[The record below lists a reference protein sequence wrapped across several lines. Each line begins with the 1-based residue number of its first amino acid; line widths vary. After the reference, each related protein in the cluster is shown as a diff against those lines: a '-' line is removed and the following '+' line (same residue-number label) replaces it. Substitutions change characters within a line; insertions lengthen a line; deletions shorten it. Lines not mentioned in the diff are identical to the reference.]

1 MGSRMLDIRTTFAA
15 ATAVLL
21 TAAAVFSAPAAQAA
35 ESQFYFLGRVVVND
49 AVQPART
56 EVYLRW
62 DVLEGQL
69 PPDVTA
75 FRVLRNGTA
84 VEPDFPALTVKP
96 VPEIAALYQEPGQ
109 APRRL
114 ETITRLAE
122 LASDAGRP
130 FSANQ
135 FAGELHALIDPAAD
149 TFNAFWSM
157 LGSRTDFN
165 VARARNRGW
174 IDTAPAGAG
183 GGDIAGYELLAVN
196 AAGATV
202 KVGELDIDLTQ
213 VQQPLGA
220 TGFRQIRFTDY
231 RCDLPESGK
240 DHYTVMLDWVSPGA
254 AVVTDRV
261 AAQAYIA
268 GFDIYRTTEN
278 LDPSVGT
285 APARDIAALAAGA
298 GVDSRGRPQIPGLEK
313 VNVSLIVDPG
323 KRVADPDWVAARDR
337 LREAGVALPEVP
349 AENVPVEPRWLEA
362 RDTLARA
369 GVRPGDRRAYYLVPR
384 DFTGNYGPT
393 AATIVQVPYL
403 TRPPAPWN
411 VRTFP
416 DRTSADLTGG
426 PETLA
431 LTWDEVNVDTYAD
444 AYTGTRLFCNIIEA
458 TTTGLLD
465 YAPLGGNCAAGRNNS
480 VRLDVNRYRVYRFTD
495 FDVAGRFRDSDGDG
509 VEDKAEVPDLDGN
522 ERYDLFERSLG
533 TQCDATRQPAGAPN
547 YLIWPAAGSGAE
559 LSIPRQ
565 LNPNARPVVR
575 LRDRVP
581 ALVERESNGTI
592 IVDNRDAVYWYRIA
606 SEAATPAAPVGRLSH
621 LSAPQRGIFP
631 DRDPPPPPIVD
642 VEKPGEV
649 VRGCRVET
657 DPDAPWS
664 FEEEVSSAKDEKG
677 TSFTISCASGSY
689 TASSLL
695 SPNTNQCQQIASQC
709 ENQDVIIDFPATEK
723 TGGVAC
729 DDLAIPE
736 DIDFCKTGSVR
747 LVPDLVEDLVPA
759 EPGDLVPGGVTV
771 TVNQPNDPTS
781 RTCIALFENMD
792 GTSTRVGSTCDPGGL
807 IDYRPR
813 GGQFCGYA
821 IASDENNNISAVVHI
836 PCTLSSS
843 NPKPPAP
850 PQILNFAVDDSLAR
864 FTFRLPAEEV
874 ATTLARL
881 DFEPPGGETVRSVES
896 IPVMAEEPGATVSF
910 NVPVD
915 PRQETK
921 DRFCL
926 SLLSVARDDGV
937 GRARTSDWSSERCF
951 TRTASGE
958 DLPEYLPWPLVAGVP
973 QGEPLEAGFVSG
985 FRELEPFLALQLTQS
1000 PALLPA
1006 PNGIQDFPDCE
1017 FLRPGQANSTDPIVP
1032 ELVARNFDTYQCL
1045 SGGFARSRSAIAD
1058 SLNFILYRQ
1067 SRVQG
1072 SAEPPSDWIQVSPLI
1087 DYVHFDR
1094 RVVAISDRQISIWT
1108 LNDPYIEL
1116 VDNSDFSGNG
1126 VAVWF
1131 VDRYPFR
1138 LTRDNAGAEPY
1149 EWRYQAV
1156 YFDENQAPVEWRVSD
1171 WVGGAN

>member
-21 TAAAVFSAPAAQAA
+21 TAAAVFSTTTAQAA
-35 ESQFYFLGRVVVND
+35 ESQFYFLGRVVVNN

-62 DVLEGQL
+62 NVLEGQL

-75 FRVLRNGTA
+75 FRVVRNGVA
-84 VEPDFPALTVKP
+84 IEPDFPALTVKSA
-96 VPEIAALYQEPGQ
+96 PEIAGLYQEPGQ
-109 APRRL
+109 SRRRL

-135 FAGELHALIDPAAD
+135 FAGELHALIDPASE
-149 TFNAFWSM
+149 TFNPLWSM

-165 VARARNRGW
+165 VARARNRAW

-183 GGDIAGYELLAVN
+183 GGNLAGYELLAVN

-202 KVGELDIDLTQ
+202 KVGELEIDLTQ

-220 TGFRQIRFTDY
+220 TEFRQIRVTDY

-240 DHYTVMLDWVSPGA
+240 DHFTVMLDWASPGA

-268 GFDIYRTTEN
+268 GFDVYRTTDN
-278 LDPSVGT
+278 LDPSVMDP
-285 APARDIAALAAGA
+285 PARDIAALAAGA

-323 KRVADPDWVAARDR
+323 KRVADADWVAARDR
-337 LREAGVALPEVP
+337 LREAGVALPDVP
-349 AENVPVEPRWLEA
+349 AEDVPVEPKWLEA

-393 AATIVQVPYL
+393 AATIVEVPYL

-416 DRTSADLTGG
+416 DRTSPDLTGG

-431 LTWDEVNVDTYAD
+431 LTWDEVNVDTYAA
-444 AYTGTRLFCNIIEA
+444 AYTGTRLFCNVVEA
-458 TTTGLLD
+458 TTTGLLE
-465 YAPLGGNCAAGRNNS
+465 YAPLGGNCGAGRNNS

-509 VEDKAEVPDLDGN
+509 VEDKAEIPDLDGN
-522 ERYDLFERSLG
+522 KRYDLFERSLG
-533 TQCDATRQPAGAPN
+533 TQCDGGQWPEDAPN
-547 YLIWPAAGSGAE
+547 YLVWPANNSGAE

-565 LNPNARPVVR
+565 LNSNARPVVR

-581 ALVERESNGTI
+581 AFVERDSQGNI
-592 IVDNRDAVYWYRIA
+592 ITDNRDAVYWYRIA
-606 SEAATPAAPVGRLSH
+606 SEATTPAVPVGRLSH
-621 LSAPQRGIFP
+621 LSSPQRGIFP
-631 DRDPPPPPIVD
+631 DRDPPPPPVVD
-642 VEKPGEV
+642 VTKPGEV
-649 VRGCRVET
+649 PNGCRAET
-657 DPDAPWS
+657 EANVPWS
-664 FEEEVSSAKDEKG
+664 FEEDINSEQTNEKDVQ
-677 TSFTISCASGSY
+677 FTVSCADGSY
-689 TASSLL
+689 SEAFVDEFDDTA
-695 SPNTNQCQQIASQC
+695 C
-709 ENQDVIIDFPATEK
+709 EGIRNVCGKATDVSVTFNGLTGT
-723 TGGVAC
+723 TGGVQC
-729 DDLAIPE
+729 SVTLPDEIR
-736 DIDFCKTGSVR
+736 FCQSGSVR
-747 LVPDLVEDLVPA
+747 IVPDLVDGQVAA

-771 TVNQPNDPTS
+771 TVNHPDDPTS

-792 GTSTRVGSTCDPGGL
+792 GTATRVGSTCDPDGL
-807 IDYRPR
+807 INYRPR

-821 IASDENNNISAVVHI
+821 IVSDENNNLSAVVHI
-836 PCTLSSS
+836 PCTLSPS

-850 PQILNFAVDDSLAR
+850 PQILSFDVDDELAR
-864 FTFRLPAEEV
+864 FTFRLPAEQV
-874 ATTLARL
+874 ATALARL
-881 DFEPPGGETVRSVES
+881 VYEPAGGESSRSVES
-896 IPVMAEEPGATVSF
+896 IPVIGEEPGTSVSF
-910 NVPVD
+910 NVAVD
-915 PRQETK
+915 PRQGTK
-921 DRFCL
+921 DRYCL
-926 SLLSVARDDGV
+926 SMLSVGREDGN
-937 GRARTSDWSSERCF
+937 GRARTSDWSAERCF

-973 QGEPLEAGFVSG
+973 QGEPLAAALVTG
-985 FRELEPFLALQLTQS
+985 FRQLQPFLALELAQS

-1006 PNGIQDFPDCE
+1006 PNGIQDFPDCQM
-1017 FLRPGQANSTDPIVP
+1017 LRPGQANVTDPVVP
-1032 ELVARNFDTYQCL
+1032 EIAERNFDTYQCL
-1045 SGGFARSRSAIAD
+1045 SGGLARSRQAIRE
-1058 SLNFILYRQ
+1058 SLKFILYRQ
-1067 SRVQG
+1067 SRVAG
-1072 SAEPPSDWIQVSPLI
+1072 GVPSDWIQVSPLI

-1094 RVVAISDRQISIWT
+1094 EVIEVSDRNISIWT
-1108 LNDPYIEL
+1108 LNDPYVEL
-1116 VDNSDFSGNG
+1116 VDESDFTGAG

-1138 LTRDNAGAEPY
+1138 LSRDNAGAEPY